1 MSQEIPEA
9 DRQEQEQ
16 SANPFEVS
24 TEGVVQPSTSP
35 EAAEADRIDQA
46 TPVPLEDEGEPQ

>member
-1 MSQEIPEA
+1 MTQEIPEA